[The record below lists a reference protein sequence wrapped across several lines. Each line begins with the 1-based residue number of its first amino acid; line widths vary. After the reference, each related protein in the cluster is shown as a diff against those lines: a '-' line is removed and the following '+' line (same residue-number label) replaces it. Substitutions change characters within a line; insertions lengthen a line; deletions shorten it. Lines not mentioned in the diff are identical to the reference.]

1 LLLDT
6 HTLIWSADDPSKLS
20 PAAMSALS
28 DPENELLI
36 SAATVW
42 ELAIKAG
49 QGKITLSVP
58 YRTWMEQAV
67 TDLELGILPVSI
79 EFADR
84 QILLP
89 PHHKDPFD
97 RLLIAQAL
105 VAGFPIVGTD
115 AVFDQ
120 YGITRIW

>member
-1 LLLDT
+1 
-6 HTLIWSADDPSKLS
+6 
-20 PAAMSALS
+20 MSALS